1 MHRNLAR
8 KLQKMNVSPAV
19 LASAIEADQGPAGR
33 HQLAVDEEH
42 GRVGLKAL
50 WAVEDRLAHI
60 IARLHAQTLAPLDE
74 DVVEATLANYG
85 HLHERQSAAVR
96 MVAASPLSILTGG
109 PGVGKS
115 TVTKAII
122 EVAKAAQLTIHCC
135 APTGKAANR
144 MIEATGHPATTVHRL
159 LGMLMTEDGNPR
171 QLNSGLVIID
181 EASMLSL
188 TLAELILER
197 CGNGTRVVLIGD
209 VDQLPSIDPGRVLF
223 DIISTGRL
231 PVARLTHIFRQAA
244 ESRIP
249 YIARAFNEGT
259 LPADFA
265 SAGAGFAF
273 VNVDDVYEA
282 PATSEDYNPAYEDA
296 APQVAEVLHPVVQ
309 VAVDAVTKH
318 LPTKYGFAPNEITVL
333 APKRQGKT
341 GVIVINQQLQARINP
356 GVESAFDVNIAH
368 GHVARANDRVMFLR
382 NDYTIDVFNGDQGT
396 VVETN
401 PQGIAAYR
409 LAELNAT
416 HGDGKIVIVVR
427 YPDPSDPTG
436 KAFRHVGHG
445 QASARDDLDLA
456 YASTIHKSQGSQY
469 RAVVL
474 LATRSDAFMLNRA
487 LIYTGLTRASE
498 YCAIIGQE
506 RTLRIGVA
514 NLRGIERRT
523 RLAELIGPALASARQ
538 DEADREEAK
547 RAAKV
552 AAEAHL
558 LEPIGSIEAD
568 KPEMADL
575 GDLVDF
581 EADYC
586 EQDEDAAPPQLAAT
600 APAVIPGTSMPSYC
614 WTAGSEDRATEA
626 EATEE
631 ENEAE

>member
-1 MHRNLAR
+1 MHRNLLR

-42 GRVGLKAL
+42 GRVGLKSL
-50 WAVEDRLAHI
+50 WTLEDHLAGI
-60 IARLHAQTLAPLDE
+60 IARLHTQPLEPISE
-74 DVVEATLANYG
+74 DVVEATLTDYP
-85 HLHERQSAAVR
+85 HLHERQAAAVR
-96 MVAASPLSILTGG
+96 MVAASPLSVLTGG

-122 EVAKAAQLTIHCC
+122 AVAQAAQLAIHCC

-159 LGMLMTEDGNPR
+159 LAKLVTEDGNPR
-171 QLNSGLVIID
+171 QLNSGLVIVD

-188 TLAELILER
+188 GLAELILDR
-197 CGNGTRVVLIGD
+197 CGPGTRVVLIGD

-223 DIISTGRL
+223 DLISTGCL

-249 YIARAFNEGT
+249 YVARAFNEGT

-282 PATSEDYNPAYEDA
+282 PASMEDYNPAYEDS
-296 APQVAEVLHPVVQ
+296 APQVTEALHPVVQ
-309 VAVDAVTKH
+309 VAVDAVTQH
-318 LPTKYGFAPNEITVL
+318 LPAKYGFAPNEITVL

-341 GVIVINQQLQARINP
+341 GVIVINQQLQARLNP
-356 GVESAFDVNIAH
+356 AADSSRDVNIAH

-382 NDYTIDVFNGDQGT
+382 NDYTIDVFNGDQGV
-396 VVETN
+396 VVEAN
-401 PQGIAAYR
+401 PQGIPAHR

-416 HGDGKIVIVVR
+416 HGDGKIAIVVR
-427 YPDPSDPTG
+427 YPDPTDPTG
-436 KAFRHVGHG
+436 AAFRHVGHS
-445 QASARDDLDLA
+445 QQSARDDLDLA

-474 LATRSDAFMLNRA
+474 VATRSDSFMLNRA

-514 NLRGIERRT
+514 NLRNIERRT
-523 RLAELIGPALASARQ
+523 RLAELVGPALFAARQ
-538 DEADREEAK
+538 RQAESNEAR
-547 RAAKV
+547 RAAKL
-552 AAEAHL
+552 AAEADL

-568 KPEMADL
+568 KPEAAHFEE
-575 GDLVDF
+575 LVGF
-581 EADYC
+581 EADYY
-586 EQDEDAAPPQLAAT
+586 EQDEQDETELAAL
-600 APAVIPGTSMPSYC
+600 PARTRESDV
-614 WTAGSEDRATEA
+614 
-626 EATEE
+626 E